1 MLDVCLQFLNFSGV
15 LWCESGWIPA
25 ALCPGP
31 SLFWAASSVFSS
43 FSTLVDTLD
52 TLDQIILCYLGLS
65 CMLQGV
71 QQHCRM
77 FTQWIS
83 IAFAL
88 PPPAK
93 LWQSKVS
100 PDIARYPLGAECPCL
115 KITILRWCDDYLT
128 TNSQLNVFLS
138 TKCLYFFLYT
148 VVSQGSQRLRLTTSE
163 ESVTSFCW
171 CFSHIKS
178 IVKSWRFYAPVARQK
193 YRTPS

>member
-1 MLDVCLQFLNFSGV
+1 MATSLLHIKCSVNACWTNKEIRWSKSKEDDIQILKTSFFTPSSNVGSLDFTAIDILG
-15 LWCESGWIPA
+15 G
-25 ALCPGP
+25 
-31 SLFWAASSVFSS
+31 
-43 FSTLVDTLD
+43 
-52 TLDQIILCYLGLS
+52 IILC